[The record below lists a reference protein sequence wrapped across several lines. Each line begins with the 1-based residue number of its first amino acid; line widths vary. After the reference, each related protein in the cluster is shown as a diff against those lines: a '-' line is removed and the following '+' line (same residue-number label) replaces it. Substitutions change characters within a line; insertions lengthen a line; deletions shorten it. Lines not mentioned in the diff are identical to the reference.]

1 MMLVWALLLA
11 AAASPAAPPAAPPPG
26 PGYQQL
32 LAQATAAREA
42 NNVAGAIPLYRKLV
56 RLRPAVPENWWFLA
70 TLLYD
75 TDRYPEARDAFR
87 RLVARVADN
96 GPAWALL
103 GLCEFQTKEYP
114 AAGTHIETALR
125 LGLDKQP
132 QLAEVAH
139 YHYALLLTKV
149 GEFERASA
157 ELFEFARAGKE
168 DPAMVMATGI
178 ASLRKPL
185 LPAELPEA
193 DRELVLQTGRAV
205 YDAAAR
211 KAEAA
216 QKEMEAL
223 VARYP
228 AVPNVHYIY
237 GSYLMFSEPDRG
249 LDELRRELEISP
261 RHVPARVGII
271 VEYLKR
277 GEPASALPY
286 AKDAVELAPKDF
298 VTHTLYGRVLVE
310 SGDVKPGITELELAA
325 RLAPDSPQT
334 RVALATA
341 YAKAGRKDDAA
352 RERAVFLKLKAQSK
366 SPGEQ

>member
-1 MMLVWALLLA
+1 MTLVWVLFLA
-11 AAASPAAPPAAPPPG
+11 ALSPPAGPAAARPQG

-32 LAQATAAREA
+32 LTQATAAREA
-42 NNVAGAIPLYRKLV
+42 NQAAAAIPLYQKLV
-56 RLRPAVPENWWFLA
+56 RLRPAAPENWWYLA

-75 TDRYPEARDAFR
+75 TDRYAEARDAFR
-87 RLVARVADN
+87 KVVARVADN

-114 AAGTHIETALR
+114 AAGMHLETGLR
-125 LGLDKQP
+125 IGLDKQP

-168 DPAMVMATGI
+168 DPAMVMATGM
-178 ASLRKPL
+178 AALRKPL

-193 DRELVLQTGRAV
+193 DRELVLQAGRAV

-211 KAEAA
+211 KAELA
-216 QKEMEAL
+216 QKEMEQL

-228 AVPNVHYIY
+228 AVPQIHFIY

-249 LDELRRELEISP
+249 LQELQRELEISP
-261 RHVPARVGII
+261 RHVPARVGLI

-277 GEPASALPY
+277 GETSSALPY
-286 AKDAVELAPKDF
+286 AKEAVELAPKDF

-325 RLAPDSPQT
+325 KLAPDSPQT
-334 RVALATA
+334 RVALAAA
-341 YAKAGRKDDAA
+341 YAKAGRKEDAA
-352 RERAVFLKLKAQSK
+352 RERAVFLKLKNPDETQGK
-366 SPGEQ
+366 

>member
-1 MMLVWALLLA
+1 MTLVWALLLA
-11 AAASPAAPPAAPPPG
+11 ALLQPAAPPAARAPG

-32 LAQATAAREA
+32 LAQATAARES
-42 NNVAGAIPLYRKLV
+42 NDVAAAIPLYRKLV

-87 RLVARVADN
+87 KLVARVSDN

-114 AAGTHIETALR
+114 AAGTHLETGLR
-125 LGLDKQP
+125 IGVDKQP
-132 QLAEVAH
+132 QLAQVAH
-139 YHYALLLTKV
+139 YHYALLLTKI

-157 ELFEFARAGKE
+157 QLFEFARAGKD
-168 DPAMVMATGI
+168 DPSMVMATGI
-178 ASLRKPL
+178 AALRKPL
-185 LPAELPEA
+185 LPAEVPEA

-211 KAEAA
+211 KAEVA

-228 AVPNVHYIY
+228 AVPNIHYIY
-237 GSYLMFSEPDRG
+237 GSYLMFSDPDRG
-249 LDELRRELEISP
+249 LKELRRELEISP
-261 RHVPARVGII
+261 AHVPARVGIV

-277 GEPASALPY
+277 GEPAAALPY
-286 AKDAVELAPKDF
+286 ARDAVELAPKDF

-310 SGDVKPGITELELAA
+310 SGDVKPGVTELELAA
-325 RLAPDSPQT
+325 KLAPDSPQT
-334 RVALATA
+334 RVALAAA
-341 YAKAGRKDDAA
+341 YAKAGRKEDAA
-352 RERAVFLKLKAQSK
+352 RERAVFLKLKSESK